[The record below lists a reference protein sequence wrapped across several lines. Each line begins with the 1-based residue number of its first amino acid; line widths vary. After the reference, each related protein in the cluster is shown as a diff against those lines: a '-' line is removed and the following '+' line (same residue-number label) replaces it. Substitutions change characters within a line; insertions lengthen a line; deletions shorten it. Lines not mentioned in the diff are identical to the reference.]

1 MRNKE
6 SGATTTFEQD
16 QDGLFSAP
24 LGPEPSEKVE
34 VSMLTTVEENK
45 KFYHKRQVER
55 AEKARNLYRVIG
67 CPSIRDYKHIIQTN
81 QIKNCPVTL
90 EDIRVSE
97 RTLGQDMYAIKGKS
111 TRSKPKVVINDYVE
125 VPKELIEAQKS
136 VTLCVD
142 IMFLDE
148 VAFLVP
154 VSKYI
159 RYITLRFLED
169 QKSGTIM
176 KALQHVCTTY
186 KAAGFA
192 IKEVHC
198 DRGFVTLESD
208 IEREFDAKVNLP
220 AAQEHQPDIE
230 RTSRTIKERFRAM
243 YHQCPFK
250 MWPKIMIIQGASE
263 AAKWLNSFPP
273 AGGLSPH
280 FSPRAIILGRPID
293 YGTHCAISFGSFVQA
308 YTRTDPTNTPA
319 VRTTDAIFLRTLDNI
334 QGGMNY

>member
-1 MRNKE
+1 VSYKRGSEGIWHSMVSSRSYCKSLGSIQRLFDTKRYAMTFDSKIGFTTRNIE
-6 SGATTTFEQD
+6 SGATTVFEQD

-24 LGPEPSEKVE
+24 LGPEPKKKVE
-34 VSMLTTVEENK
+34 VAMLTTVSENK
-45 KFYHKRQVER
+45 KLFTKRQVER
-55 AEKARNLYRVIG
+55 AEKARDLCRVIG
-67 CPSIRDYKHIIQTN
+67 CPSIRDYKHIVQTD

-97 RTLGQDMYAIKGKS
+97 RIFGQDMYAIKGKS
-111 TRSKPKVVINDYVE
+111 TRSKPKVVINDYGE
-125 VPKELIEAQKS
+125 VPKELIDAQKN

-148 VAFLVP
+148 VAFLVT

-159 RYITLRFLED
+159 KYITLRFLED

-176 KALQHVCTTY
+176 KALQHVFTTY

-208 IEREFDAKVNLP
+208 IEREFDAKVNLT

-230 RTSRTIKERFRAM
+230 RTLRNIKERFRAM

-250 MWPKIMIIQGASE
+250 MWAD
-263 AAKWLNSFPP
+263 
-273 AGGLSPH
+273 
-280 FSPRAIILGRPID
+280 D
-293 YGTHCAISFGSFVQA
+293 YDHPWSFGGSQVAEFI
-308 YTRTDPTNTPA
+308 PTGRRSLA
-319 VRTTDAIFLRTLDNI
+319 TL
-334 QGGMNY
+334 